1 MPLISPVL
9 VTVLIQWLP
18 LKFAEQVHF
27 IRYRYKPFFLVSKL
41 VNDVFV
47 VFYKVI
53 LKEYEWS
60 LAQNFPDKIFSVFSE
75 AALLRSYILKHF
87 RGSLICNFIKIFLW
101 LLLFF
106 IFERL
111 FKGWAASRGEWSMM
125 LAFFSEDNAWKGYYL
140 GSLEYLF
147 QQCIFSEPS
156 FFLARLLSSYW
167 WTGHWHKR
175 PRRC

>member
-1 MPLISPVL
+1 MIAPEICRASPFYQ
-9 VTVLIQWLP
+9 IQI
-18 LKFAEQVHF
+18 Q
-27 IRYRYKPFFLVSKL
+27 PFFGLKTSEWCIC
-41 VNDVFV
+41 
-47 VFYKVI
+47 VFYQVI

-60 LAQNFPDKIFSVFSE
+60 LAQNFPDKIFVFSE
-75 AALLRSYILKHF
+75 AALLRSYVLKHF
-87 RGSLICNFIKIFLW
+87 RESLICNFIKIFLW

-125 LAFFSEDNAWKGYYL
+125 LAFFPEDNAWKGYYL

-147 QQCIFSEPS
+147 QQCLFSEPS